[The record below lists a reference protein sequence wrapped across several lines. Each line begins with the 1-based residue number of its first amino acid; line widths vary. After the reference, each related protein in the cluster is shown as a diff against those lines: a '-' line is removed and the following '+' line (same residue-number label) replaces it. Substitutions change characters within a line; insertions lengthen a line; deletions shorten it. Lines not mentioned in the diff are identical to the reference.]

1 MRQAYEGRVAERESG
16 GSRSVAQ
23 IILEASLEVR
33 RPIVYATLIVVMAVM
48 PVLFIEG
55 LSGAF
60 FKPLVMAYVLAHF
73 VVYTKST
80 TVATGLQCGFWTWL
94 GFVATSIGTNYLFER
109 RPLRLFLV
117 NSGYNLVSLLGMG
130 AVLAVWQ

>member
-1 MRQAYEGRVAERESG
+1 M
-16 GSRSVAQ
+16 
-23 IILEASLEVR
+23 EVQVNYLAV
-33 RPIVYATLIVVMAVM
+33 IVMAVAVQAVGALWYS
-48 PVLFIEG
+48 PLLFSKAWVADVGISEEKLKEG
-55 LSGAF
+55 GAAR
-60 FKPLVMAYVLAHF
+60 PMIGALVASLVMAYVLAHF